1 MPISFNQLN
10 SFEKFMIKILKKISD
25 VQELTFH
32 GWVILR
38 VLVDDQCAEIGLD
51 KCVCLAVYHN
61 SSTLTLTQG
70 SCKTNEP
77 SFYKD
82 LYTKKLSYI
91 NANSLCKIIQYICLL
106 LYIMYL
112 MRISWLSHRF
122 SSWLTRDQHH
132 HLHPFQQRKHKLEF
146 ILRFLFIFSIN
157 VHMHNTNV
165 IFQFLIPH
173 KLLRFWSTTLF
184 WQFIYHLILVP
195 KILYSRKNCQSF
207 LEKSKCLFTE
217 KNSFN
222 KLSKYLFI

>member
-1 MPISFNQLN
+1 
-10 SFEKFMIKILKKISD
+10 MIKILKKISD

-51 KCVCLAVYHN
+51 ECVCLAVYHN

-91 NANSLCKIIQYICLL
+91 NAKSLCKIIQYICLL

-146 ILRFLFIFSIN
+146 ILRFLFIFSN

-165 IFQFLIPH
+165 IFCFWYLTNYYDSEVPH
-173 KLLRFWSTTLF
+173 YFGNLYNIWSWYQKYFIQGKIVKVLWRNPSVCLLRK
-184 WQFIYHLILVP
+184 IHLTNFQNI
-195 KILYSRKNCQSF
+195 C
-207 LEKSKCLFTE
+207 
-217 KNSFN
+217 
-222 KLSKYLFI
+222 LSKSS

>member
-1 MPISFNQLN
+1 MVESSSESSLMTSVPR
-10 SFEKFMIKILKKISD
+10 SD
-25 VQELTFH
+25 STSVFASLFTTT
-32 GWVILR
+32 VPLSLLLR
-38 VLVDDQCAEIGLD
+38 VPAKQMNLHSI
-51 KCVCLAVYHN
+51 KTY
-61 SSTLTLTQG
+61 TL
-70 SCKTNEP
+70 
-77 SFYKD
+77 
-82 LYTKKLSYI
+82 KKLSYI
-91 NANSLCKIIQYICLL
+91 NAKSLCKIIQYICLL

-146 ILRFLFIFSIN
+146 ILRFLFILSN

-165 IFQFLIPH
+165 IFLFLIPH